1 MNNFHARRQ
10 TRLWICE
17 KGDESEFVM
26 LKDRTEELW
35 FSYGIDDDK
44 TYVMGIEIC
53 GEDGVW
59 PTGLCQNNSLHS
71 TTFYQ
76 FHISTFRRLSK
87 IY

>member
-1 MNNFHARRQ
+1 
-10 TRLWICE
+10 
-17 KGDESEFVM
+17 M

-59 PTGLCQNNSLHS
+59 PTGLCQNNRLDLKK
-71 TTFYQ
+71 TFYLL
-76 FHISTFRRLSK
+76 ISHFNVSETK
-87 IY
+87 IYQTNENYIFWKISMCPEFMW

>member
-1 MNNFHARRQ
+1 
-10 TRLWICE
+10 
-17 KGDESEFVM
+17 M

-59 PTGLCQNNSLHS
+59 PTGLC
-71 TTFYQ
+71 
-76 FHISTFRRLSK
+76 
-87 IY
+87 